1 MRQKVRSEEQ
11 RGARNNIRGEEDS
24 IEQTAKLSR
33 DDIEMLQQNRELAGA
48 VRVGRGAEGS
58 AADTRVN
65 LQHQSDQAY
74 RLNQQVLEMGKRDIG
89 HS

>member
-11 RGARNNIRGEEDS
+11 KYARDNVRGGGLESGEPS
-24 IEQTAKLSR
+24 TQLSR
-33 DDIEMLQQNRELAGA
+33 DELELLQQNRDLAGA

-65 LQHQSDQAY
+65 LQH
-74 RLNQQVLEMGKRDIG
+74 
-89 HS
+89 